1 VLRASLKVNP
11 WPMVWVIRRQ
21 FADTGKPHAASL
33 RAQAPADVF
42 PVIDERYDDDPDAR
56 FDVYRPGSAVRAGRR
71 LPTVVGPTAV
81 GSWAEQGRDRRL
93 PADDRGRRYHSEAA
107 VGDDPRTRDPGTS

>member
-1 VLRASLKVNP
+1 
-11 WPMVWVIRRQ
+11 M
-21 FADTGKPHAASL
+21 
-33 RAQAPADVF
+33 F

-81 GSWAEQGRDRRL
+81 G
-93 PADDRGRRYHSEAA
+93 RGRSKDEIGDYLRMIAA
-107 VGDDPRTRDPGTS
+107 AGITRSRR